1 MKRWI
6 DVYMYVCMDGRMDG
20 WMDGQIDG
28 WMLFEQDNWNN
39 GDGLSDLS
47 FENQRIYVQQF
58 R

>member
-1 MKRWI
+1 MYI
-6 DVYMYVCMDGRMDG
+6 CMYVWMEG

-47 FENQRIYVQQF
+47 FENSRIYVQQF